1 MKPEHD
7 KLLAEIR
14 CNTSNYVFKVII
26 KTTFF
31 SSKGTHCF
39 RYSMIY
45 N

>member
-1 MKPEHD
+1 MNPEHD

-26 KTTFF
+26 KTTIFP
-31 SSKGTHCF
+31 SKGTQRF
-39 RYSMIY
+39 RYSIIH

>member
-7 KLLAEIR
+7 KLLVEIG

-26 KTTFF
+26 KTNFF
-31 SSKGTHCF
+31 SSKGTQGF
-39 RYSMIY
+39 RYSMIH